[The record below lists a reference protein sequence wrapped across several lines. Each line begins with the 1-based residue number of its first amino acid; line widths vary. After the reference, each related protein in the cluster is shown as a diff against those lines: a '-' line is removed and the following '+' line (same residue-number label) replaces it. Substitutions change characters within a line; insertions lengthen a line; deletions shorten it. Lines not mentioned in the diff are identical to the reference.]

1 MRRNL
6 FTHILFS
13 CLFLLL
19 PTMGLAFSIDDA
31 LLVASKHFGCKQLVV
46 IDQSDTYAVIEQSTG
61 IGYVIV
67 SISDDAS
74 RRILGYSN
82 EGSWN
87 QEKNPP
93 ALNHFLKHVKNQFCR
108 NQRQI
113 TDNSSMMDRR
123 NVAPLLSCH
132 WHQNSPYNDLAPVIE
147 DGQIKTVA
155 GCVAI
160 AAAQI
165 AYYWRKDNPESTL
178 MDTPTYPYGGAPV
191 TYVIPKGSPNNWEL
205 MRDAYTANDSPESRA
220 AAAQLCYVI
229 GTTSYLNYASSTGGN
244 IHTARTAINSQYQL
258 KSSYLSR
265 SKLSQEEWEELLY
278 NEVAKGQPVMCGGGG
293 HAYVIDGYDAE
304 LGLFHFNF
312 GWGGAGDGYYLVD
325 DSEDSMGGYND
336 GVSIVYDI
344 HPASRNIIADIETQ
358 NAIIRNGQATV
369 SAYIKNQ
376 STLPIRHI
384 YLFANTDE
392 QIPVDTTLAV
402 WRGDDID
409 NNGEIQHVFMDFP
422 IIDQSNLFYLT
433 ITDENLY
440 VLDRAILTWSSSV
453 EELNMCESSGR
464 LIFDIY
470 GHIINEIK
478 TPGIYIIKS
487 TDGTTSKI
495 LIQ

>member
-1 MRRNL
+1 MNL
-6 FTHILFS
+6 FYKILFFS
-13 CLFLLL
+13 ILFFYPVLAYSFSIEN
-19 PTMGLAFSIDDA
+19 AFSLA
-31 LLVASKHFGCKQLVV
+31 SNLLDTSQLIVV
-46 IDQSDTYAVIEQSTG
+46 HQNDSYAVLGRESGHGYVVVSMREEAIKRI
-61 IGYVIV
+61 IGY
-67 SISDDAS
+67 SESSSWKLDDIPPVLLS
-74 RRILGYSN
+74 LLDNNRILKDN
-82 EGSWN
+82 LT
-87 QEKNPP
+87 
-93 ALNHFLKHVKNQFCR
+93 LNSLSHKTTIN
-108 NQRQI
+108 N
-113 TDNSSMMDRR
+113 RR
-123 NVAPLLSCH
+123 SIVPLLSCH
-132 WHQNSPYNDLAPVIE
+132 WHQQSPYNDLAPVIE

-165 AYYWRKDNPESTL
+165 TYYWRKDNPDSTL
-178 MDTPTYPYGGAPV
+178 KDTPTYAYGGAPV
-191 TYVIPKGSPNNWEL
+191 TQVIPKGSPNHWEL
-205 MRDAYTANDSPESRA
+205 MKDTYANNDSPESRA

-244 IHTARTAINSQYQL
+244 IYTARTAINSQYKL

-265 SKLSQEEWEELLY
+265 SKLSQDEWEELLY
-278 NEVAKGQPVMCGGGG
+278 NEMAKGQPVMCGGGG

-392 QIPVDTTLAV
+392 QIPIDTTLAV